1 MSEAGGAEPWQAQC
15 YGGRFVRVEDNVGEL
30 DHELLGARE
39 RRSLGAGEVG
49 QPVHEVESHISR
61 AHAAALEQLLELGE
75 EHAWRRLCLH
85 D

>member
-1 MSEAGGAEPWQAQC
+1 MAQAVC
-15 YGGRFVRVEDNVGEL
+15 FSGRFIRVQDSVREL
-30 DHELLGARE
+30 DDKLLGARE

-49 QPVHEVESHISR
+49 QPVHKVEGHVSR
-61 AHAAALEQLLELGE
+61 AHAATLEELLELGE

>member
-1 MSEAGGAEPWQAQC
+1 MSEARVQMSYDRQR

-39 RRSLGAGEVG
+39 RRSLGTGEVG
-49 QPVHEVESHISR
+49 QPVHKVEGHISR
-61 AHAAALEQLLELGE
+61 AHAAALEELLELGE
-75 EHAWRRLCLH
+75 EHARRRLCLH